1 MRNNLFSL
9 EEETM
14 DPSAMFHL
22 EYVQKTLA
30 DERKK
35 ACDHCLLEG
44 FYFERLSYSHKEKLL
59 Y

>member
-1 MRNNLFSL
+1 
-9 EEETM
+9 M

-35 ACDHCLLEG
+35 AFFLCLLEG